1 MTSGRSCLTSPS
13 APFAGHGE
21 DAGLDLPDSLASEA
35 MIDRL
40 VDGSHVVF
48 AEALADVANC
58 RRPIRLDGDSVTVDR
73 ETGEILGRFSST
85 DTPLG
90 QLYVPCGNRRA
101 HVCPACSRTYAR
113 DTFELIRAG
122 VAGGK
127 TVPTTVA
134 AAPLLFITLTAPS
147 FGLVHGV
154 RPDGGRCRP
163 RRSDTVDTCPHGVHL
178 ACNARHEDEDRIVGA
193 PLCPDCYDWVG
204 AVVWQWHVPVLWRRT
219 TTALRRELARRLG
232 TTEARLKDLASLQF
246 AKVAEYQARGL
257 VHFHALIRLDG
268 PGGPGSTAPLAADD
282 LADAVRAAASST
294 TVPAPPAWE
303 TDRPRVIGWGRQLD
317 VRIVAHGRA
326 DLAGSDRLEP
336 AQVAGYLAKYA
347 TKDSGLSA
355 EHRDRPH
362 LHRLADT
369 CRELHEHAVRRAE
382 WRRAGL
388 PTVVPL
394 DPQGDRDHYALIGK
408 WAHMLGFRGH
418 FASKSRRYS
427 VTLRAL
433 RRARTRF
440 RRLVEQSARSGEPLD
455 TRDLEHRLL
464 AEDEE
469 ATTLVIGSWT
479 YAGTG
484 WPRPGDAVLAVA
496 AAARA
501 REYAQWRAETTHAA
515 AAHPHR

>member
-1 MTSGRSCLTSPS
+1 MVSTGRSCLTSS
-13 APFAGHGE
+13 WAAFAGHRE
-21 DAGLDLPDSLASEA
+21 DAGLDLPDGVAADAMLA
-35 MIDRL
+35 RL
-40 VDGSHVVF
+40 VDGSHAAF
-48 AEALADVANC
+48 AEALADVGNC
-58 RRPIRLDGDSVTVDR
+58 RRPIRLDGESMTVDR
-73 ETGEILGRFSST
+73 ATGEVLGRFSST

-127 TVPTTVA
+127 SVPPMVRA
-134 AAPLLFITLTAPS
+134 VPLVFVTLTAPS
-147 FGLVHGV
+147 FGYVHGV

-163 RRSDTVDTCPHGVHL
+163 RRSDTVETCPHGVRL
-178 ACNARHEDEDRIVGA
+178 GCSARHEEDDRLVGG
-193 PLCPDCYDWVG
+193 PLCPDCYDWTG
-204 AVVWQWHVPVLWRRT
+204 AVIWQWHVPVLWRRT

-232 TTEARLKDLASLQF
+232 TTEGRLKGVASLQF

-268 PGGPGSTAPLAADD
+268 PDGPGSPAPLTADD
-282 LADAVRAAASST
+282 LADAVRAATSST
-294 TVPAPPAWE
+294 AVPAPPAWE
-303 TDRPRVIGWGRQLD
+303 SDLSRVIGWGRQLD
-317 VRIVAHGRA
+317 VRIVTHGGG
-326 DLAGSDRLEP
+326 LAGSERLEP

-355 EHRDRPH
+355 ENRDRPH

-388 PTVVPL
+388 STVVPL
-394 DPQGDRDHYALIGK
+394 DSQGSDHYALIGK

-433 RRARTRF
+433 RRARARF

-455 TRDLEHRLL
+455 TRDLERRLL
-464 AEDEE
+464 AEDDE
-469 ATTLVIGSWT
+469 ATTLVVGSWA

-501 REYAQWRAETTHAA
+501 REYAQWKAETTRTA